1 MIKEDRFQLILDEIN
16 KNSVV
21 EVSDLSEALN
31 VTEMTIRRDLNELEE
46 LGLVTRVHGG
56 AKKKVKEKVNLSY
69 TELTYS
75 QKKTIN
81 VDQKRQIAKKCAE
94 LIKDNDIVFIS
105 SGTTNDFIFD
115 YLTAKNINIITNSIS
130 IFNRFKDHPDYD
142 VILSGGRYRARTG
155 TFIGYFANK
164 LLKEIKVHKAFV
176 GTNGINGNNIT
187 TANEE
192 EGNGLHI
199 ILDNATE
206 RYILADSSKFGI
218 QAFFTFYDVKN
229 ITGIITDSDISPK
242 TEEYYN
248 RTTRVIK

>member
-1 MIKEDRFQLILDEIN
+1 MIKEDRFQLILDEVD

-21 EVSDLSEALN
+21 EVSDLSEALK

-46 LGLVTRVHGG
+46 RGLVTRVHGG
-56 AKKKVKEKVNLSY
+56 AKKKKSLSY
-69 TELTYS
+69 TELTYN
-75 QKKTIN
+75 QKQTIN
-81 VDQKRQIAKKCAE
+81 VGEKRHIAKKCAE
-94 LIKDNDIVFIS
+94 LISDNDTIFIG

-115 YLTAKNINIITNSIS
+115 YLTAKNLNIITNSIS
-130 IFNRFKDHPDYD
+130 IFNRFKDHPYYD

-164 LLKEIKVHKAFV
+164 LLQEIKVHKAFV
-176 GTNGINGNNIT
+176 GTNGISSTNIT

-206 RYILADSSKFGI
+206 RYILADSTKFGT
-218 QAFFTFYDVKN
+218 QAFFTFYDAKN
-229 ITGIITDSDISPK
+229 ITGIITDTGINPRA
-242 TEEYYN
+242 EEYYN
-248 RTTRVIK
+248 HITRIMK